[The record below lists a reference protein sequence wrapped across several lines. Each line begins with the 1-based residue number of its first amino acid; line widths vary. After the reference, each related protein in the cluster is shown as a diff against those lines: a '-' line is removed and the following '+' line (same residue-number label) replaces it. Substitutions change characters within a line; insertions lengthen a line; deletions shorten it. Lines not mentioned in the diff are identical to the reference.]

1 MHPAVCGQ
9 HSARVGHFSIPG
21 FSALFGV
28 AGMILDAPLAGAL
41 TVVVQ
46 SLWVNET
53 LGKDAPLAGSAK
65 DKPGA

>member
-1 MHPAVCGQ
+1 
-9 HSARVGHFSIPG
+9 
-21 FSALFGV
+21 
-28 AGMILDAPLAGAL
+28 MILDAPLAGAL